1 MMRAVLVDD
10 EPLARERLRTLLEGE
25 SDISLV
31 GECGDG
37 ASAVDTIEREA
48 PDLLF
53 LDIQMPELDGFEVI
67 QAIAT
72 PPPAVIFVTAYD
84 TFALRAFEV
93 AAVDYLLKPIDPER
107 FHVALERARARF
119 AGLRATESDAVKLL
133 IDHIHREQRGPQRFV
148 VRMGSK
154 VSFVRADDVEWIEAD
169 GNYAKLFARGRVH
182 LVRETMNSIE
192 GRLDAT
198 KFVRVHRSVIV
209 QVDAIASMEPH
220 LHGEWEIRMRD
231 GSRFTS
237 SRTHSDRVRELMR

>member
-1 MMRAVLVDD
+1 MIRAVLVDD
-10 EPLARERLRTLLEGE
+10 EPLARERLRTLLNGE
-25 SDISLV
+25 ADIALV
-31 GECGDG
+31 AECGDG
-37 ASAVDTIEREA
+37 ASAVEVVEREA
-48 PDLLF
+48 PELLF

-67 QAIAT
+67 QAIAS
-72 PPPAVIFVTAYD
+72 PPPAIIFVTAYD

-107 FHVALERARARF
+107 FRVALGRARAKVT
-119 AGLRATESDAVKLL
+119 GLRGSESETVKLL

-192 GRLDAT
+192 GRLDAA

-209 QVDAIASMEPH
+209 QVDAIANMEPH

-231 GSRFTS
+231 GTNFTS
-237 SRTHSDRVRELMR
+237 SRTHSERVRELIR